1 MWAKCWSKF
10 ANSENQNKIATFRNF
25 IMTTKTTDVG
35 WAAPR
40 ARRVAL
46 GLKSKVLRAGPPNP
60 LPGGVKARGGFTVTS
75 SAVL

>member
-1 MWAKCWSKF
+1 
-10 ANSENQNKIATFRNF
+10 
-25 IMTTKTTDVG
+25 MTTKTTDVG